1 MAFQT
6 TESKRE
12 EYRKYLEKSG
22 VIDQL
27 TRVLVELYE
36 EPNKPENAIDFVK
49 KYLGSPSDVDLD
61 SLKVEHS
68 KLRKTN
74 EELHS
79 KLKAI
84 DAELAQYKDF

>member
-68 KLRKTN
+68 KLKKTN
-74 EELHS
+74 EELHM
-79 KLKAI
+79 KLKAV
-84 DAELAQYKDF
+84 DAELAQFRE